1 MDEDDVVI
9 AACAAVIIASSRQ
22 QHVELRR
29 EMPILI
35 LTTHMLRLSLMLGK
49 RDAYFNCFT
58 TYVDVLNKDIA
69 PRLKSKAND

>member
-1 MDEDDVVI
+1 
-9 AACAAVIIASSRQ
+9 
-22 QHVELRR
+22 
-29 EMPILI
+29 
-35 LTTHMLRLSLMLGK
+35 MLGK